1 MFASLLFGGKADA
14 TVAVTVWDRTVGR
27 TDLQRSVMM
36 SELSWDEYQ
45 RRIRDEDAIVLL
57 PVGAMEQHGY
67 HLPLGTD
74 WLMGTYMARRAA
86 EAVGGIV
93 AAPISY
99 GYRSQVRTGGGAH
112 RCGTTNLDGATIIA
126 LVKDVLK
133 EFARHG
139 ARKIAVIDAHFE
151 NRFYLDEACHLAVRE
166 LDFAGVRDV
175 KILKMIY
182 AERLKPE
189 TLEKVYEGTQFPG
202 LDLEH
207 AGILETAMMLY
218 CYPDLVRMDCIAEE
232 GLAQF
237 PPYDVFPDKPEW
249 VPASGALSPGSAATA
264 EIGKLLVEECVE
276 LVTDSLRAEFR
287 S

>member
-1 MFASLLFGGKADA
+1 MA
-14 TVAVTVWDRTVGR
+14 
-27 TDLQRSVMM
+27 RSVMM

-57 PVGAMEQHGY
+57 PAGAVEQHGY

-86 EAVGGIV
+86 ENVGGVV

-139 ARKIAVIDAHFE
+139 ARKLAVIDAHFE

-166 LDFAGVRDV
+166 LEYSGIRDV
-175 KILKMIY
+175 KILKMLY

-189 TLEKVYEGTQFPG
+189 TLAKVYEGTEFPG

-207 AGILETAMMLY
+207 GGIMETAMMMY
-218 CYPDLVRMDCIAEE
+218 CYPDLVRMDRIVNE
-232 GLAQF
+232 GTASF
-237 PPYDVFPDKPEW
+237 PPYDLFPGNPDW
-249 VPASGALSPGSAATA
+249 VPASGALSPGVTATV
-264 EIGKLLVEECVE
+264 EIGKLLVEECVD
-276 LVTDSLRAEFR
+276 LVTESLEAEFR
-287 S
+287 RGK